1 MRVAEDTQPRG
12 LDGLTTSEREAT
24 HASRRSWGAETRR
37 DPLALKVAAAA
48 AAVVVGVVVGGEL
61 LLLPD
66 C

>member
-37 DPLALKVAAAA
+37 DPLALKVVA